1 MCATKKLVSSLQIVE
16 FLDKAVGLVS
26 PPAVIGES
34 TVKGIAYYNIWYNFS
49 VIKHMNFSNP
59 D

>member
-1 MCATKKLVSSLQIVE
+1 MIEQYL
-16 FLDKAVGLVS
+16 LVS

-49 VIKHMNFSNP
+49 MIKHMNFSNP